1 MLSISTKN
9 KAGLLLI
16 QRELYRK
23 YRFVFFFFHDW
34 NSPPLVAGSL
44 FVVYKWWH
52 RGSDVTTSRPSS
64 QLHNWVWQA
73 LIHTT
78 HTPQPFY
85 SPFSGTTRVSR
96 CQKRTLWCKGDR
108 CRYTDHTA
116 TIRLGAT
123 PSRLTSAHLHN
134 LPFFNMPDAMP
145 FLLPNQQCQ
154 SIEGN
159 SKSTTTN
166 TDNNNSKPTTTNTVT
181 VIVYTIKLPSVML
194 CVAYNWTETW
204 WQPWVASTVGVSRWL
219 QQSSSY
225 YYITAINAVWRP
237 FLRIQLIDQ
246 ELPRSSAANGWV
258 SLNLSL
264 IHIWR
269 CRRSYACRSRWS
281 PYH

>member
-16 QRELYRK
+16 QRKLYRK

-34 NSPPLVAGSL
+34 NSPPLVVGSL

-116 TIRLGAT
+116 GRYSIQTNQCPPPA
-123 PSRLTSAHLHN
+123 S
-134 LPFFNMPDAMP
+134 PFFICWMP
-145 FLLPNQQCQ
+145 FLPPNQQCQ
-154 SIEGN
+154 STEG
-159 SKSTTTN
+159 KQRIRIREKT
-166 TDNNNSKPTTTNTVT
+166 
-181 VIVYTIKLPSVML
+181 L
-194 CVAYNWTETW
+194 
-204 WQPWVASTVGVSRWL
+204 
-219 QQSSSY
+219 QSSS
-225 YYITAINAVWRP
+225 TV
-237 FLRIQLIDQ
+237 
-246 ELPRSSAANGWV
+246 LPVPSPYLGSRQA
-258 SLNLSL
+258 L
-264 IHIWR
+264 IHVRIHLDQYGMNK
-269 CRRSYACRSRWS
+269 CMSEYC
-281 PYH
+281 PLD